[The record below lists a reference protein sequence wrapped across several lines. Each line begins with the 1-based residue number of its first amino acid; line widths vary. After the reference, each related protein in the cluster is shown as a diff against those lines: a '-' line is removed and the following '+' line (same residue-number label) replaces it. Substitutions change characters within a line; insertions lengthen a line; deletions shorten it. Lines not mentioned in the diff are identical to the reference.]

1 MDLESEVS
9 DNSIIYF
16 GKFGY
21 LGLVSNN
28 VCHCQIA
35 DTPCWLISLIVC
47 SKRMLQSM
55 GLLRLIT
62 ITCPCQIIVIQEY
75 LPVGGY
81 PGLIFANINLSSE
94 SGYPGLTMANI
105 YRKVDI
111 IDWYPRIRICRLKV
125 DTLDWLFSCR
135 MRVDTLDWYPR
146 IFRLSSDN
154 EYPGLISTANIYLS
168 FDSVYPGLISIRNIY
183 LSCNS
188 GYPGLTYKNI
198 YLFW

>member
-16 GKFGY
+16 GKFGH

-81 PGLIFANINLSSE
+81 PGLIFANIYLSSD
-94 SGYPGLTMANI
+94 SGYPGLIPQQGVHCHTVLDNWEWEWFKKQSWCKWWIAPGKLDGPREGVSKVGYWDAPRLRNAN
-105 YRKVDI
+105 
-111 IDWYPRIRICRLKV
+111 
-125 DTLDWLFSCR
+125 
-135 MRVDTLDWYPR
+135 
-146 IFRLSSDN
+146 
-154 EYPGLISTANIYLS
+154 
-168 FDSVYPGLISIRNIY
+168 
-183 LSCNS
+183 
-188 GYPGLTYKNI
+188 
-198 YLFW
+198 